1 MDKLRL
7 DLETLEVERLDIAVA
22 GLNGGLE
29 TFGMGHASTELGQ
42 SCEGSA
48 CGSDACA
55 CSDKYCSAGS
65 SCDAS
70 ACDCEGGVY

>member
-7 DLETLEVERLDIAVA
+7 DLAALEVERLDIAVP

-42 SCEGSA
+42 SCEGGT
-48 CGSDACA
+48 CDGGTCA
-55 CSDKYCSAGS
+55 CSDDYSAA
-65 SCDAS
+65 SCNDTE
-70 ACDCEGGVY
+70 CDCDQ